1 MNVLDHYNKNQLV
14 LSDPLTLDEDTY
26 FCKFSYNNMPFVIK
40 TSKICYIK
48 GNNNKYINV
57 SLTSKDYL
65 VWFETF
71 YQDCIQLFYEKS
83 SDWFEDPL
91 ELNDLEFSFINP
103 LKSNIRDNCF
113 DVQCI
118 IDSNRLNINDS
129 NENMLGLDN
138 ISDSKVIPTFHI
150 KGIKF
155 NSKHFMFEIELVN
168 LYVILDTPIEK
179 PDEPNLEI
187 IQKVENVVLETNEL
201 DEVKLKT
208 ENLEDSKINLEENN
222 FLKMYEM
229 INTKVKDNIVEHLRN
244 IFIEKKIK
252 KEFDLTE
259 MVDDEDI

>member
-1 MNVLDHYNKNQLV
+1 MNVLDHYNKTQLV

-48 GNNNKYINV
+48 GVNNKFINV

-71 YQDCIQLFYEKS
+71 YNDCIQKFYEKS
-83 SDWFEDPL
+83 TDWFEDPI

-129 NENMLGLDN
+129 NDNMLSLDK
-138 ISDSKVIPTFHI
+138 ISESKVVPTFHI

-168 LYVILDTPIEK
+168 VLVILDKPESEEK
-179 PDEPNLEI
+179 EDDTNLEI
-187 IQKVENVVLETNEL
+187 IQKVENVVDNDI
-201 DEVKLKT
+201 DEVNIKT
-208 ENLEDSKINLEENN
+208 DNLEDSKISLDENN
-222 FLKMYEM
+222 FLKVYEM
-229 INTKVKDNIVEHLRN
+229 INRRVKDNIVEHLRN

-252 KEFDLTE
+252 KEVDLTE